1 MGLLIIGIIFSFLLG
16 SALGS
21 FVHCWAHRL
30 YSGEGFHRHSY
41 CPQCGQRLAWYDNIP
56 IFSYLRLKGKCAS
69 CHKKIPK
76 DYFWSEL
83 LGGGLLVIA
92 FLVAWCHLGGEEG
105 TWLALTSIRGWL
117 VALQA
122 IIGLV
127 ILMLIFWTDYWWL
140 SIFTEPLLIGGVI
153 VGLLRWVTNG
163 SLLNIVLGGLVGG
176 LFFALQFWAS
186 KGRWIGEGDIY
197 LGIFLGIWLGWPLI
211 ILAILGAYILG
222 AIIGLLLIVMGRKAW
237 TSKLPLGVFLAPS
250 GWLCFLWGQPAME
263 AYLHLI
269 GVAN

>member
-1 MGLLIIGIIFSFLLG
+1 MAG
-16 SALGS
+16 SL
-21 FVHCWAHRL
+21 F
-30 YSGEGFHRHSY
+30 
-41 CPQCGQRLAWYDNIP
+41 
-56 IFSYLRLKGKCAS
+56 
-69 CHKKIPK
+69 
-76 DYFWSEL
+76 
-83 LGGGLLVIA
+83 VIA
-92 FLVAWCHLGGEEG
+92 FLAAWYHLGGEEG
-105 TWLALTSIRGWL
+105 IWVAIASINGWL

-122 IIGLV
+122 IVGLV
-127 ILMLIFWTDYWWL
+127 ILMLVFWTDYWWL

-222 AIIGLLLIVMGRKAW
+222 AIIGLLLIAMGRKAW